1 MLFPIDRIPAKALCI
16 RNHILP
22 GQQDAVCGGQAG
34 QRSDNHAVLYDGQ
47 PHPF

>member
-1 MLFPIDRIPAKALCI
+1 MLFPIDRILAKPYVYGTIFSLANRMQC
-16 RNHILP
+16 
-22 GQQDAVCGGQAG
+22 VGQAG